1 MSGICVVGSINMDLV
16 ATVERFPKPGET
28 IIGKEFGT
36 FPGGK
41 GANQAVAAGRLYP
54 SVAMVGKVGDDVFGE
69 QQLKN
74 LKQNGVDTRGV
85 KAQTGI
91 SSGIAVIEVDKS
103 GENDIIVVPGA
114 NHLVDREFIDS
125 QISWMLEFDVFLF
138 QLEIPLDTA
147 FYAIQKLKEHGKMV
161 IFDPAPAG
169 TLPEKM
175 YSSIDYITPNETEL
189 QILTGTEVFDETQLN
204 RAALKLLSQGVKTVI
219 LKIGKKGA
227 YLIREDQSTYVPGF
241 KVATVDTTAAG
252 DTFNGAF
259 AVALAQ
265 GLPPE
270 ECVSFANAAAALS
283 TTGKGAQVA
292 MPQMQQVQFLLKH
305 AQSGTSQ
312 GMKHRID

>member
-1 MSGICVVGSINMDLV
+1 MPGICVVGSINMDLV
-16 ATVERFPKPGET
+16 ATVERFPRPGET
-28 IIGKEFGT
+28 ITGLEFGT

-85 KAQTGI
+85 LTQTRV

-103 GENDIIVVPGA
+103 GENDIIVIPGA

-125 QISWMLEFDVFLF
+125 QFSWMLEFDIFLF
-138 QLEIPLDTA
+138 QLEIPLDTV
-147 FYAIQKLKEHGKMV
+147 FYAIQKLKDHGKIV

-169 TLPEKM
+169 VLPENM
-175 YSSIDYITPNETEL
+175 YSFIDYITPNETEL
-189 QILTGTEVFDETQLN
+189 QILTGTEAFDESQLHS
-204 RAALKLLSQGVKTVI
+204 AALNLLSRGVKTVI
-219 LKIGKKGA
+219 LKNGKKGA
-227 YLIREDQSTYVPGF
+227 YLIREDQSAYVPGF

-265 GLPPE
+265 GLNPE
-270 ECVSFANAAAALS
+270 ECVGFANAAAALS

-292 MPQMQQVQFLLKH
+292 MPQMQQVQSLLKH
-305 AQSGTSQ
+305 P
-312 GMKHRID
+312 